1 MKSAVTTVYVLCGL
15 LGYVDFIER
24 LWYTVFIIGFGSE
37 YFVQL
42 MNRKGQVYDRV
53 SAVPSYWRAMTACF
67 I

>member
-1 MKSAVTTVYVLCGL
+1 MKIAVTTVYVLCGL
-15 LGYVDFIER
+15 LGYVDFIEH

-37 YFVQL
+37 YFVQP

-53 SAVPSYWRAMTACF
+53 SAVPSYRRAMTACF